1 MLVEVQ
7 RLILHGEVQRGS
19 QMLLLLL
26 THDLLQQGPLFHLRV
41 VTLNLGGHRAVETWS
56 DQLPVYYQVDRNVK
70 D

>member
-1 MLVEVQ
+1 MLVEVK

-41 VTLNLGGHRAVETWS
+41 VTLNLGRHWGI
-56 DQLPVYYQVDRNVK
+56 
-70 D
+70 